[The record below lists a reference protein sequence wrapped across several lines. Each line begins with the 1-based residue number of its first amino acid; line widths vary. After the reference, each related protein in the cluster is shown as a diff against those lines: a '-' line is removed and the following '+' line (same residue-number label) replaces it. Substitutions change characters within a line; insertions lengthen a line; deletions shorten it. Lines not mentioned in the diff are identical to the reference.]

1 MLRLQHQL
9 VKEPYLLN
17 NFCLWKKYDRS
28 TLTLLYVVLDAN
40 VYLDVSHVTCFDLI
54 RCVFNAHF
62 LQTYFCLLHIFIRIF
77 YVYFCSKCRAENVLT
92 AVVTVG
98 VTDMF
103 HDDLSSQC
111 LSSE

>member
-40 VYLDVSHVTCFDLI
+40 VLI
-54 RCVFNAHF
+54 HCVFNTHF

-77 YVYFCSKCRAENVLT
+77 YLYVCSKCRAENVLT

-103 HDDLSSQC
+103 HDDLSSLC